1 MDVAWAILIVVV
13 ATGIAVVVMLLVRRR
28 APAGSVFEDG
38 DRASGVFGVLATGF
52 SVLLGLIV
60 FLAFSSYD
68 QSRSGAEA
76 EALTVSQQYQTVQF
90 LPPAARERLGGELVC
105 YGRAVIHQEWPRL
118 ANGTQGEAF
127 NPWGVALFRTIKT
140 VDPKTPAE
148 QTAYDKWMDRTSDR
162 EQARNDRVHG
172 AVGVIPHS
180 LWIVLFF
187 IAVTIFFYMLFFA
200 DSHERWYAQ
209 AMLMGSVVAV
219 ISTMLLLISF
229 LDNPIREH
237 GGLKPVAMERTLKIL
252 DQERALVGDRG
263 RVPCDARGVP
273 T

>member
-1 MDVAWAILIVVV
+1 MPVAWAIIIVIV
-13 ATGIAVVVMLLVRRR
+13 ATGIAVAVMLLVRRR
-28 APAGSVFEDG
+28 APEGSVFEDG

-76 EALTVSQQYQTVQF
+76 EALAVSQQYQTVQF
-90 LPPAARERLGGELVC
+90 LPPAARARLGGELVC

-118 ANGTQGEAF
+118 ADGTEGEAF

-162 EQARNDRVHG
+162 EQARSDRVHG
-172 AVGVIPHS
+172 AVGVIPQS

-252 DQERALVGDRG
+252 DQERALVGDRS